1 MMGRFKRVLALCLV
15 LLFLFP
21 LCLGCQSRS
30 DSDKLQVICSVFPL
44 YDWMRNIVGDSET
57 VEVSLLIQN
66 GSDLHSY
73 QPSAEDMIRLSSAN
87 LVFFVGGA
95 SDAWLEEALAVRS
108 SDARVDVKLTEV
120 PDVRLREICSNSA
133 DDHHGHEHGAIDE
146 HLWLSLANAKAASAY
161 LCDLLCEL
169 DEQGADAYREN
180 YTAYA
185 ASLDALDEEYSALVS
200 SVTSPMLLC
209 ADRFPFVY
217 LAEDYGIDYI
227 SAFEGC
233 STDANATP
241 DTILRLAGA
250 LDEHGLHTMIVTE
263 RSDEQLA
270 NSIRAASHS
279 KDQTV
284 LVLDS
289 MQSVTGAEAADGA
302 DYISIMK
309 KNLETLRL
317 ALVS

>member
-1 MMGRFKRVLALCLV
+1 MMVRLKRALALCLV
-15 LLFLFP
+15 LFCLLPLF
-21 LCLGCQSRS
+21 LGCQSGS
-30 DSDKLQVICSVFPL
+30 DSDKLQVVCSVFPL

-73 QPSAEDMIRLSSAN
+73 QPSAEDMIRLASAD

-95 SDAWLEEALAVRS
+95 SDAWLEEALTVHA
-108 SDARVDVKLTEV
+108 SDSRVDVKLTEV
-120 PDVRLREICSNSA
+120 PDIRLREICSDSA
-133 DDHHGHEHGAIDE
+133 DAHHGHEHGAIDE
-146 HLWLSLANAKAASAY
+146 HLWLSLANAKTASSY
-161 LCDLLCEL
+161 LCDLLCGL

-180 YTAYA
+180 YTAYS
-185 ASLDALDEEYSALVS
+185 ASLDALDLEYSALVS
-200 SVTSPMLLC
+200 SVDAPMLLC

-227 SAFEGC
+227 AAFEGC

-250 LDEHGLHTMIVTE
+250 LDEHGLHAVIVTE
-263 RSDEQLA
+263 RSDGQLA
-270 NSIRAASHS
+270 NSVLAASRS

-284 LVLDS
+284 LSLDS

-309 KNLETLRL
+309 KNLEALRL
-317 ALVS
+317 ALVP